1 MENREAIRHLI
12 KLYDNLEKFFS
23 QMRYHLKG
31 EYKNALTLAI
41 SALEKQEQD
50 RWIPVT
56 ERLPKNDGKYLVTEQ
71 FSNAFPPEVNVLCFA
86 TDLNKVKRYVFEK
99 GESGFY
105 RYDDE
110 WGYIKV
116 NNITAWREKI
126 EPYRGEEEV

>member
-1 MENREAIRHLI
+1 MVNREAI
-12 KLYDNLEKFFS
+12 EWF
-23 QMRYHLKG
+23 
-31 EYKNALTLAI
+31 KNRIYVMPESETKEMFRMAI
-41 SALEKQEQD
+41 SALEKQEAD

-56 ERLPKNDGKYLVTEQ
+56 ERLPKSDGKYLVTEQ
-71 FSNAFPPEVNVLCFA
+71 FSNVFPPEVNVLCFA

-116 NNITAWREKI
+116 NNVTAWREKI
-126 EPYRGEEEV
+126 EPYRSEEEV

>member
-1 MENREAIRHLI
+1 MENREAI
-12 KLYDNLEKFFS
+12 EWF
-23 QMRYHLKG
+23 
-31 EYKNALTLAI
+31 KNRIYVMPESETKEMFRMAI
-41 SALEKQEQD
+41 SALEKQEAD

-56 ERLPKNDGKYLVTEQ
+56 ERLPKSDGKYLVTEQ
-71 FSNAFPPEVNVLCFA
+71 FSNVFPPEVNVLCFA

-116 NNITAWREKI
+116 NNVTAWREKI
-126 EPYRGEEEV
+126 EPYRSEEEV

>member
-1 MENREAIRHLI
+1 MESREAI
-12 KLYDNLEKFFS
+12 EWF
-23 QMRYHLKG
+23 
-31 EYKNALTLAI
+31 KNRIYVMPESETKEMFRMAI
-41 SALEKQEQD
+41 SALEKQEAD
-50 RWIPVT
+50 RWVPVT
-56 ERLPKNDGKYLVTEQ
+56 ERLPKSDGKYLVTEQ

-116 NNITAWREKI
+116 NNVTAWREKI
-126 EPYRGEEEV
+126 EPYRSEEEV

>member
-1 MENREAIRHLI
+1 MENREAI
-12 KLYDNLEKFFS
+12 EWF
-23 QMRYHLKG
+23 
-31 EYKNALTLAI
+31 KNRIYVMPESETKEMFRMAI
-41 SALEKQEQD
+41 SALEKQEAD

-56 ERLPKNDGKYLVTEQ
+56 ERLPKSDGKYLVTEQ

-116 NNITAWREKI
+116 NNVTAWREKI